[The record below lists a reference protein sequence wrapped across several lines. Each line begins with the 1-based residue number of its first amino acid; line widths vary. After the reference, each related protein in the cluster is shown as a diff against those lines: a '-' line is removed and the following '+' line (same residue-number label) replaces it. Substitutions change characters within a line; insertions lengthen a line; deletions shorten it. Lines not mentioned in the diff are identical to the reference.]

1 MTAAFTTR
9 KINHY
14 KWAQYG
20 RVPSGASTV
29 SVTIINN
36 VRECLQ
42 VCQQNIILS
51 NCRAANYHW
60 PSSSCDLMD
69 DFATDL
75 RWVVQDV
82 TYLELVTGES
92 PFKQCWK

>member
-1 MTAAFTTR
+1 MTAAFTSR

-14 KWAQYG
+14 NWAQYG
-20 RVPSGASTV
+20 TAPPGAATV
-29 SVTIINN
+29 SVTIIN

-42 VCQQNIILS
+42 LCQQNIILS

-75 RWVVQDV
+75 RYVDHA